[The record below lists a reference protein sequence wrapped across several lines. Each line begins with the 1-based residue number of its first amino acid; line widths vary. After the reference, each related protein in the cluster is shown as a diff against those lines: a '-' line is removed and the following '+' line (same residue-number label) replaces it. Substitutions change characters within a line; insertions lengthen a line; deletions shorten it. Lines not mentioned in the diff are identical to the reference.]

1 MELVDAVIAA
11 VEHDIAILKFNS
23 LTLVEPVPRLGTDMP
38 SLAVVVAIQNMTV
51 VGLRSSLRQ

>member
-11 VEHDIAILKFNS
+11 VEHDITVLKFNG